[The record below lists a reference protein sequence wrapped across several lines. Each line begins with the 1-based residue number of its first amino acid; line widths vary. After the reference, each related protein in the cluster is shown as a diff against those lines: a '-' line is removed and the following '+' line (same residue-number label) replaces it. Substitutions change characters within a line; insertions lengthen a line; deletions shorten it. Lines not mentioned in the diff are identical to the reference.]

1 MHPGRSLL
9 VAALAL
15 LLLLPA
21 TAWAS
26 DQHPTQGELEGEVM
40 CPTCHTTLDQS
51 DSPIAQRMKRFIAAR
66 IAAGA
71 TKTEIENELIATF
84 GQSVIARPSTH
95 GFDLIAW
102 LLPIVGLLGG
112 AAVVGFA
119 AWRWS
124 RARGPA
130 PGSEPPLDAD
140 VERRV
145 DEELA
150 RYDV

>member
-1 MHPGRSLL
+1 
-9 VAALAL
+9 
-15 LLLLPA
+15 
-21 TAWAS
+21 
-26 DQHPTQGELEGEVM
+26 
-40 CPTCHTTLDQS
+40 
-51 DSPIAQRMKRFIAAR
+51 MKRFIAAR
-66 IAAGA
+66 IAAGD
-71 TKTEIENELIATF
+71 TKTQIENELIGTF

-102 LLPIVGLLGG
+102 LLPLVGLLGG

-124 RARGPA
+124 RARAPSGP
-130 PGSEPPLDAD
+130 GEPPLDAE

-145 DEELA
+145 DDELA